1 LAETFAR
8 QAVVLNEQ
16 LNDGG
21 RLSIYFDFING
32 LFNEA
37 HLTEMKNRK
46 DLDKLPDEF
55 LEEGWRNWPLTGV
68 PGYGQPLPTTEL
80 LGFDGPRNRHGYRGH
95 DFEPRQPLNILALG
109 CSWTEGYG
117 VRPEESWPAILAETL
132 CKKVSG

>member
-1 LAETFAR
+1 LSLAETFAR

-46 DLDKLPDEF
+46 
-55 LEEGWRNWPLTGV
+55 V
-68 PGYGQPLPTTEL
+68 
-80 LGFDGPRNRHGYRGH
+80 LGGR
-95 DFEPRQPLNILALG
+95 
-109 CSWTEGYG
+109 
-117 VRPEESWPAILAETL
+117 LAELAINGCAWLWSAPTNDR
-132 CKKVSG
+132 STWI